1 MDYWK
6 IEKLQS
12 IYTEYLAVLEIAKKM
27 EKQYEAE
34 LMDPGEE
41 KYRNPFRV
49 SYDFERTLA
58 TVRDDVVRAVKDVF
72 NEEYP
77 NVDLEKIDFKNLFT
91 RNEYGHHDGLEIDWH
106 GMKLR
111 LLWLEGKADELAMGG
126 LDETALR
133 TVPNYYHRTELKP
146 EELLRGK
153 TVQLD
158 GHFYSYDRVD
168 EWRVGKI
175 RKWLAVVLEGAR
187 ASQTMGTSTVE
198 IKPYK
203 NGRTDL
209 KLRNEEEAKKVANAL
224 VSLWEVKKKKT

>member
-12 IYTEYLAVLEIAKKM
+12 IYTEYLALLETAKNA
-27 EKQYEAE
+27 EKQYAVE
-34 LMDPGEE
+34 LMGPGEDD
-41 KYRNPFRV
+41 YRNPFRV
-49 SYDFERTLA
+49 SYDFEKVLSNA
-58 TVRDDVVRAVKDVF
+58 RDDVVRAVKCVY

-77 NVDLEKIDFKNLFT
+77 NVELDKMDFKNLFKKDKHG
-91 RNEYGHHDGLEIDWH
+91 RHDGLAIDWN

-111 LLWLEGKADELAMGG
+111 LLWLETKADELAMNV
-126 LDETALR
+126 LNDTALR
-133 TVPNYYHRTELKP
+133 TIPNCYYRPELKP

-168 EWRVGKI
+168 EWRVGKM
-175 RKWLAVVLEGAR
+175 RKWLAVVLDGAR

-209 KLRNEEEAKKVANAL
+209 KLRSEEEAKKVANAL
-224 VSLWEVKKKKT
+224 VSLWEVKNKKT

>member
-6 IEKLQS
+6 IEQLQS
-12 IYTEYLAVLEIAKKM
+12 IYTEYLAVLDIAKKT
-27 EKQYEAE
+27 EKQYAAE
-34 LMDPGEE
+34 LMGPGEE
-41 KYRNPFRV
+41 KYHNPFRV

-58 TVRDDVVRAVKDVF
+58 TVRDDVVRAVKGVY
-72 NEEYP
+72 NETYP

-91 RNEYGHHDGLEIDWH
+91 RNEYGHHDGLVIDWN
-106 GMKLR
+106 GLKLR
-111 LLWLEGKADELAMGG
+111 LLWLETKADELAMNE

-133 TVPNYYHRTELKP
+133 TVPNYYHRTELKM

-158 GHFYSYDRVD
+158 GHFYSYDRID
-168 EWRVGKI
+168 EWRVGKM

-187 ASQTMGTSTVE
+187 ASQTTGMNAVE

-203 NGRTDL
+203 NGRTDV
-209 KLRNEEEAKKVANAL
+209 KLRSEEEAKKVANAL
-224 VSLWEVKKKKT
+224 VSLWKVKNKKT